1 MGSDYQRVKVLEVS
15 GASVVLEVTE
25 RHPDM
30 DAIHLILT
38 KKGAEYAA
46 ASLAAPLTSLAI
58 PRGKAGW
65 ARNFAAQL
73 LADYGESPF
82 YEAAEEYAEAEES
95 DPDPDAFIAEVT
107 VRAIAPLDKASNKCW
122 LYRATLAIEL
132 KDPAL
137 AAGFKP
143 RRTYAGRACPTGDWE
158 LL

>member
-1 MGSDYQRVKVLEVS
+1 MGSDYQKVKVLEVS

-30 DAIHLILT
+30 DAIHLILS
-38 KKGAEYAA
+38 KKGAEYAP
-46 ASLAAPLTSLAI
+46 ASLKAPLTSLAI
-58 PRGKAGW
+58 PRGKADL

-82 YEAAEEYAEAEES
+82 YEAAEEYSEEQEG
-95 DPDPDAFIAEVT
+95 DPDPAAFIEKVT
-107 VRAIAPLDKASNKCW
+107 IRALVPLEKATNACW
-122 LYRATLAIEL
+122 LYRATLAVDL

-137 AAGFKP
+137 AGGFKP
-143 RRTYAGRACPTGDWE
+143 RRTYAARACPTGDWE